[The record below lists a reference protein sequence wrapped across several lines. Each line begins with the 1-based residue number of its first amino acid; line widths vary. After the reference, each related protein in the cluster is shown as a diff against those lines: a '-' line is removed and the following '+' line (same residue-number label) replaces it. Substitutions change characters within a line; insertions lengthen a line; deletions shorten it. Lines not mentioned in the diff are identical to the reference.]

1 MTAFPDAQRDMRTAY
16 YNGSTGAVASATAWL
31 AAALVAT
38 FVDAKT
44 GILTLIFG
52 GMVIF
57 PASVVLSKLLGR
69 SGQHAKDNPLA
80 PLAISGTVWMLLCI
94 PIAIAVSLYRIE
106 WFFPAMLLVIGGRY
120 LTFPTLY
127 GLKLYWIFGAVLA
140 LSVAPLIALNA
151 SVATG
156 AFTGA
161 IVEYIFGLA
170 LFFTKSPNE
179 SPPVDRSP

>member
-1 MTAFPDAQRDMRTAY
+1 MLSFPDAQHDMRRAY
-16 YNGSTGAVASATAWL
+16 YNGATGAVASATAWL

-38 FVDAKT
+38 FADAKT
-44 GILTLIFG
+44 GMLTLIFG

-57 PASVVLSKLLGR
+57 PLSVVLSKILGR
-69 SGQHAKDNPLA
+69 TGQHAKDNPLA
-80 PLAISGTVWMLLCI
+80 PLAISGTIWMLLSI
-94 PIAIAVSLYRIE
+94 PIAIAVSLHRIE

-120 LTFPTLY
+120 LTFATLY
-127 GLKLYWIFGAVLA
+127 GLKTYWIFGAVLA

-161 IVEYIFGLA
+161 ILEYLFGLA
-170 LFFTKSPNE
+170 LFAT
-179 SPPVDRSP
+179 RSPADPAPTD